1 MTDDALR
8 RALLDAL
15 AAIAPEADLAVL
27 APDRPLRE
35 QLELDSLD
43 WVNLLAALPVATDG
57 PGPAGAA
64 PGPQAT
70 LDDLTRWAAG
80 GRTAAPAPATAPAPD
95 PTPEPV
101 QLRPLCAADA
111 TLEDAFVRG
120 LSDDSRYTRFMG
132 GMQALSPAKLA
143 ALTDVDQVRHVAL
156 AAVTRDGGAE
166 TLVGVARYIVDAD
179 GRGGEF
185 AVTVADAWQR
195 SGLAGRLMHALMA
208 QARAHGLARLWG
220 VVLASN
226 RPMLS
231 FVRQLGFRLSHDADD
246 PRMVRAVREL

>member
-15 AAIAPEADLAVL
+15 AAIAPEADLAAL
-27 APDRPLRE
+27 APGRPLRE

-57 PGPAGAA
+57 AGPAAPA

-80 GRTAAPAPATAPAPD
+80 GPTAAPATVPVAD
-95 PTPEPV
+95 PTPDPV

-111 TLEDAFVRG
+111 PLEDTFVRG

-156 AAVTRDGGAE
+156 AAVTRDGGPE

-185 AVTVADAWQR
+185 AITVADAWQR

-208 QARAHGLARLWG
+208 HARAHGLARLWG